1 MVSPHR
7 LRYGGDINRL
17 GEKAMQRTRKER
29 KRPLYRLLVCIALCG
44 ACACGEAGL
53 AAERND
59 AGGTMKTPGGIARCD
74 LTTGRSAFCDGPYSG
89 RAILPQEGAYHLCD
103 VTLGTARFCYG
114 LYTGRAVVRQERGG
128 YARCDLT
135 LGRITFCEGPYTG
148 TAVIPQSAE

>member
-1 MVSPHR
+1 
-7 LRYGGDINRL
+7 
-17 GEKAMQRTRKER
+17 MQRTRKER
-29 KRPLYRLLVCIALCG
+29 KRPLYRLVVCIALCG
-44 ACACGEAGL
+44 ACAWGEAVL

-59 AGGTMKTPGGIARCD
+59 AGGTIKPPGGIARCD
-74 LTTGRSAFCDGPYSG
+74 LTTGRPAFCDGPYSG
-89 RAILPQEGAYHLCD
+89 RAILPQDGAYHLCD